1 MPQKKSSTSSK
12 ITSKTGKTS
21 LTPEQLQD
29 LLSLEFRDWDH
40 GDVPPE
46 QVPNAGELL
55 VRHAEQF
62 LPLPPDY
69 YEEVIELGNP
79 QRFEM

>member
-1 MPQKKSSTSSK
+1 
-12 ITSKTGKTS
+12 
-21 LTPEQLQD
+21 
-29 LLSLEFRDWDH
+29 LLSLEFRDWNH

-46 QVPNAGELL
+46 QVPNASVLL

-62 LPLPPDY
+62 LPLPREY

-79 QRFEM
+79 ERFEL